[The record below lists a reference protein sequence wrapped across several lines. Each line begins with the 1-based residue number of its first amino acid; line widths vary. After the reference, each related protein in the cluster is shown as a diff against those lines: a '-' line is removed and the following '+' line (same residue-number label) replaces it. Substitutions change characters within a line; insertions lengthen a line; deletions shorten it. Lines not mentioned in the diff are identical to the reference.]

1 MEGIM
6 HTEALN
12 YIHEQFNK
20 FNRPETT
27 WDVLEI
33 GSLNINGSV
42 REILQPHASTYLG
55 IDVQEGP
62 GVDLV
67 ASGDEFYAPEV
78 FNIVVCAEVFE
89 HTPAWRD
96 IIKQAYI
103 NLKPGGILIATM
115 AGIGRPVHSGVDGGW
130 TLHPGEHYENIDA
143 NDLNKALWMFSRDKE
158 VSIKGTDTRCVAFK

>member
-1 MEGIM
+1 M
-6 HTEALN
+6 HTQVLE

-55 IDVQEGP
+55 IDMQEGP

-67 ASGDEFYAPEV
+67 ASGAEFYAPEI
-78 FNIVVCAEVFE
+78 FNIVVCCEVFE

-103 NLKPGGILIATM
+103 NLKPGGMFIATM
-115 AGIGRPVHSGVDGGW
+115 AGIGRPPHSAIDENPIRDW
-130 TLHPGEHYENIDA
+130 EHYENIDA

-158 VSIKGTDTRCVAFK
+158 VSIKDTDTRCVAFK

>member
-1 MEGIM
+1 M
-6 HTEALN
+6 HAQALE
-12 YIHEQFNK
+12 YIAEQFNK

-42 REILQPHASTYLG
+42 RQILQPHASTYLG

-67 ASGDEFYAPEV
+67 ASGAEFYAPEV

-89 HTPAWRD
+89 HTPEWKD

-103 NLKPGGILIATM
+103 NLKPGGMFIATM

-130 TLHPGEHYENIDA
+130 TLHAGEHYENIDA